1 MAGYAL
7 IRDDMSETQENPGAQ
22 RATPLVNTVICAG
35 VVIAAYSGWQIC
47 TGPASYVL
55 VALLALTI
63 TTGMLALRVPSMEIS
78 FSISDTFSTAAALV
92 IGPAAGAV
100 TAALD
105 GLMLSLRMQSSTRT
119 PRRVLFNLAA
129 PAVGVWVASQ
139 VFFAAAG
146 PQLLSDGPFR
156 VPRLF
161 LLLGLFAV
169 LNFALSTGLVAAA
182 VGLEARK
189 SPLAVWK
196 EHFVGLWLTYLGA
209 TFASMLMLVLSHD
222 WSGQPMQPL
231 EVLLL
236 IAPLPV
242 ILYVTFMHAVGRAHD
257 QIEHLGGMNRV
268 YVATIEA
275 LAQTIDAK
283 DQVTHD
289 HIRRVQENSVRL
301 AHALGVNDDG
311 EIQALKAAS
320 LLHDVGKISVP
331 EHILNK
337 PGRLTPSELEIMRRH
352 APVGADILSVIGF
365 PYPVVPIV
373 RHHHENWDGTGYPD
387 GLAGEAIPIG
397 ARILMVVDCFDAL
410 TSDRPYRPRFEA
422 AAALQVLVDRRGTM
436 YDPQV
441 VDGFLELQAAGL
453 NEEPPASV
461 RAPVADPH
469 ATPAAAAP
477 VEEDSGPRDLAA
489 FYSLGRE
496 LAMPG
501 AGAPEIG
508 EAIWTSL
515 GGELGAAACVLFL
528 YDESAD
534 ALAPVF
540 RAGADTVAADARVSL
555 GDRLSGWVAATR
567 TPIVNS
573 DARLDADPDVREVSA
588 LQSAL
593 AVPIADGERLGGV
606 LAFYSDRQAAFTPVH
621 QRMAEAVAALVAE
634 RVCAARAQPVPV
646 PSAVFRNSTSVS
658 HGGARP

>member
-1 MAGYAL
+1 MA
-7 IRDDMSETQENPGAQ
+7 ETNPGAK
-22 RATPLVNTVICAG
+22 RAAQFVNAVICAG
-35 VVIAAYSGWQIC
+35 VLIAGYSGWQIL
-47 TGPASYVL
+47 TGPVSLALIV
-55 VALLALTI
+55 LLALTVI
-63 TTGMLALRVPSMEIS
+63 AGWLAIEVPAMEIS

-100 TAALD
+100 TAAID
-105 GLMLSLRMQSSTRT
+105 GLMLSFRMQKSTRT
-119 PRRVLFNLAA
+119 VQRVLFNLAA
-129 PAVGVWVASQ
+129 PAVGVWLASQ
-139 VFFAAAG
+139 AFFAAAG
-146 PQLLSDGPFR
+146 PDVLIDGPFR

-161 LLLGLFAV
+161 VLLTLFAV
-169 LNFALSTGLVAAA
+169 LNFGISTGLVAAV
-182 VGLEARK
+182 VGLESRK
-189 SPLAVWK
+189 SPVTVWK
-196 EHFVGLWLTYLGA
+196 EHFLGLWLTSLGA

-222 WSGQPMQPL
+222 WRGQPMQPL

-242 ILYVTFMHAVGRAHD
+242 ILYVTFRHAVGRAQD

-301 AHALGVNDDG
+301 ARELGVTDEG

-337 PGRLTPSELEIMRRH
+337 PGRLTPSELQIMRRH

-410 TSDRPYRPRFEA
+410 TSDRPYRPRFET
-422 AAALQVLVDRRGTM
+422 AAALQLLADRRGTM
-436 YDPQV
+436 YDPKV
-441 VDGFLELQAAGL
+441 VDAFLALQAAGL
-453 NEEPPASV
+453 NEEAPAT

-469 ATPAAAAP
+469 ATPVVETP
-477 VEEDSGPRDLAA
+477 VEADAGPRDLGA
-489 FYSLGRE
+489 FYRLGRE

-501 AGAPEIG
+501 GASEIG
-508 EAIWTSL
+508 QAIWASL
-515 GGELGAAACVLFL
+515 RTELGAAACVLFV
-528 YDESAD
+528 YDESVD

-540 RAGADTVAADARVSL
+540 RGGADVVAADARVVL

-593 AVPIADGERLGGV
+593 AVPIAHGEHLGGV
-606 LAFYSDRQAAFTPVH
+606 LAFYSDRQAAFTSTH
-621 QRMAEAVAALVAE
+621 QRMAEAVALLVAE
-634 RVCAARAQPVPV
+634 RVCAARAELAPVR
-646 PSAVFRNSTSVS
+646 SSLLRNSTAVS
-658 HGGARP
+658 NG

>member
-1 MAGYAL
+1 M
-7 IRDDMSETQENPGAQ
+7 DETQKNTGAH
-22 RATPLVNTVICAG
+22 RATALVTAVICAG
-35 VVIAAYSGWQIC
+35 VAIVGYSAWQIVA
-47 TGPASYVL
+47 GPLSPAL
-55 VALLALTI
+55 IALLALTV
-63 TTGMLALRVPSMEIS
+63 TAGALSLRVPQMEIT
-78 FSISDTFSTAAALV
+78 FSISDTFSTAAALI

-100 TAALD
+100 TAAVD
-105 GLMLSLRMQSSTRT
+105 GLMLSFRMQESIRT
-119 PRRVLFNLAA
+119 VRRVLFNLAA
-129 PAVGVWVASQ
+129 PAVAVWVASQ
-139 VFFAAAG
+139 AFFAAAG
-146 PQLLSDGPFR
+146 SQVLVDGPLR

-161 LLLGLFAV
+161 ALLALFGV
-169 LNFALSTGLVAAA
+169 LNFGISTGLVAAA
-182 VGLEARK
+182 MGLDARK
-189 SPLAVWK
+189 SPLEIWR
-196 EHFVGLWLTYLGA
+196 EHFLGLWLTHLGG

-222 WSGQPMQPL
+222 WPGQPMHPI
-231 EVLLL
+231 EVLIL

-242 ILYVTFMHAVGRAHD
+242 ILYVTFRHAVGRAQD
-257 QIEHLGGMNRV
+257 QIEHLGGMNQV

-289 HIRRVQENSVRL
+289 HIRRVQENSIRL
-301 AHALGVNDDG
+301 ARELGVTGDG

-410 TSDRPYRPRFEA
+410 TSDRPYRPRFES

-441 VDGFLELQAAGL
+441 VDKFVELHQAGL
-453 NEEPPASV
+453 NEEPPAT

-469 ATPAAAAP
+469 AVPVVEAP
-477 VEEDSGPRDLAA
+477 VEQDSGPRDLAA

-501 AGAPEIG
+501 GASDVG
-508 EAIWTSL
+508 RAIWTSL
-515 GGELGAAACVLFL
+515 RGELGAAACVLFV

-534 ALAPVF
+534 ALAPAF
-540 RAGADTVAADARVSL
+540 RGGADTVGPNVRVAL

-567 TPIVNS
+567 TPIINS
-573 DARLDADPDVREVSA
+573 DARLDADPDIRDVSA

-593 AVPIADGERLGGV
+593 AVPIANGERLGGV
-606 LAFYSDRQAAFTPVH
+606 LAFYSDRQAAFTPAH

-634 RVCAARAQPVPV
+634 RVCAARTEMAAVP
-646 PSAVFRNSTSVS
+646 AVVRNGTAVS
-658 HGGARP
+658 RG

>member
-1 MAGYAL
+1 M
-7 IRDDMSETQENPGAQ
+7 DETPQNTSSH
-22 RATPLVNTVICAG
+22 RATPLVDAVICAG
-35 VVIAAYSGWQIC
+35 VAIAAYSGWQVA
-47 TGPASYVL
+47 TQPVSYALIVL
-55 VALLALTI
+55 LLLTA
-63 TTGMLALRVPSMEIS
+63 TAGWLALRLPSAEVS

-92 IGPAAGAV
+92 IGPAAGAF

-105 GLMLSLRMQSSTRT
+105 GLILSFGMQKSSRT
-119 PRRVLFNLAA
+119 ARRILFNAAA
-129 PAVGVWVASQ
+129 PAVGIWTASQ
-139 VFFAAAG
+139 VFFAGAG
-146 PQLLSDGPFR
+146 PQIVIDGPWR

-161 LLLGLFAV
+161 ALLAIFCL
-169 LNFALSTGLVAAA
+169 LNFGVSTGLVAAA
-182 VGLEARK
+182 VGLDARK
-189 SPLAVWK
+189 SPVAIWK
-196 EHFVGLWLTYLGA
+196 EHFLGLWLTHLGA

-222 WSGQPMQPL
+222 WQGGSMQPL

-236 IAPLPV
+236 ITPLPV
-242 ILYVTFMHAVGRAHD
+242 ILYVTFMHAVGRTQD

-289 HIRRVQENSVRL
+289 HIRRVQDNSVRL
-301 AHALGVNDDG
+301 ARALGIDDEG

-410 TSDRPYRPRFEA
+410 TSDRPYRPRFET
-422 AAALQVLVDRRGTM
+422 AAALQVLIDRKGTM

-441 VDGFLELQAAGL
+441 VDGFLTLHEAGL
-453 NEEPPASV
+453 NEVPPPG

-469 ATPAAAAP
+469 ATPVVEAP
-477 VEEDSGPRDLAA
+477 VEQDPTPRDLAA

-496 LAMPG
+496 LAVPG
-501 AGAPEIG
+501 GVSDIG
-508 EAIWTSL
+508 DAIWNAL
-515 GGELGAAACVLFL
+515 RAELGAVSCVLYV
-528 YDESAD
+528 YDESGD
-534 ALAPVF
+534 ALAPAF
-540 RAGADTVAADARVSL
+540 RAGVETLPPDARVSL

-573 DARLDADPDVREVSA
+573 DARLDVDPDLRDESP

-593 AVPIADGERLGGV
+593 AVPIGDGEQLGGV
-606 LAFYSDRQAAFTPVH
+606 LAFYSDRQAAFTPAH
-621 QRMAEAVAALVAE
+621 QRMAEAAAALVAE
-634 RVCAARAQPVPV
+634 RVCAARAELVAVPAGV
-646 PSAVFRNSTSVS
+646 ARNSTLVS
-658 HGGARP
+658 RR

>member
-1 MAGYAL
+1 M
-7 IRDDMSETQENPGAQ
+7 DETQQSTGSR
-22 RATPLVNTVICAG
+22 RATPLVDAVIVAG
-35 VVIAAYSGWQIC
+35 VLIGGYSAWQVA
-47 TGPASYVL
+47 TQPVSYAL
-55 VALLALTI
+55 IALLVLTA
-63 TTGMLALRVPSMEIS
+63 TAGYLALRLPTAEVS

-92 IGPAAGAV
+92 IGPAAGAF

-105 GLMLSLRMQSSTRT
+105 GLILSFRMQKSSRIA
-119 PRRVLFNLAA
+119 RRILFNAAA
-129 PAVGVWVASQ
+129 PAVGIWTASQ
-139 VFFAAAG
+139 VFFAVAG
-146 PQLLSDGPFR
+146 PDIVIDGPLR
-156 VPRLF
+156 IPRLF
-161 LLLGLFAV
+161 ALLALFSL
-169 LNFALSTGLVAAA
+169 LNFGISTGLVAAA
-182 VGLEARK
+182 VGLDARK
-189 SPLAVWK
+189 SPVAVWK
-196 EHFVGLWLTYLGA
+196 EHFLGLWLTYLGA

-222 WSGQPMQPL
+222 WQGGPMKPL

-236 IAPLPV
+236 ITPLPV
-242 ILYVTFMHAVGRAHD
+242 ILYVTFMHAVGRAQD

-289 HIRRVQENSVRL
+289 HIRRVQDNSVRL
-301 AHALGVNDDG
+301 ARALGVNDEG

-410 TSDRPYRPRFEA
+410 TSDRPYRPRFET
-422 AAALQVLVDRRGTM
+422 AAALQVLIDRKGTM

-441 VDGFLELQAAGL
+441 VDGFLALHEQGL
-453 NEEPPASV
+453 NEVPPPG

-469 ATPAAAAP
+469 AAPAVEAP
-477 VEEDSGPRDLAA
+477 VEQDPTPRDLAA
-489 FYSLGRE
+489 FYALGRE
-496 LAMPG
+496 LAVPG
-501 AGAPEIG
+501 GVSDVG
-508 EAIWTSL
+508 EAIWNAL
-515 GGELGAAACVLFL
+515 RVELGAASCVLFV
-528 YDESAD
+528 YDESGD
-534 ALAPVF
+534 ALAPAF
-540 RAGADTVAADARVSL
+540 RGGVETVPPDARVQL

-573 DARLDADPDVREVSA
+573 DARLDVDPLLRDESP
-588 LQSAL
+588 LQSAM
-593 AVPIADGERLGGV
+593 AVPIGNGEQLGGV
-606 LAFYSDRQAAFTPVH
+606 LAFYSERQAAFTPVH
-621 QRMAEAVAALVAE
+621 QRMVEAVALLVAE
-634 RVCAARAQPVPV
+634 RVCAARAELVAVP
-646 PSAVFRNSTSVS
+646 AGMHRNSTPVS
-658 HGGARP
+658 RP

>member
-1 MAGYAL
+1 M
-7 IRDDMSETQENPGAQ
+7 DETQQNTGSR
-22 RATPLVNTVICAG
+22 RATPLVDAVIGAG
-35 VVIAAYSGWQIC
+35 VLIAGYSAWQVATQPVSFALIVLLVLTATAGW
-47 TGPASYVL
+47 
-55 VALLALTI
+55 LT
-63 TTGMLALRVPSMEIS
+63 LRLPTAEVS
-78 FSISDTFSTAAALV
+78 FSISDTFSTAAALM
-92 IGPAAGAV
+92 IGPAAGAF

-105 GLMLSLRMQSSTRT
+105 GLILSFRMQKSSRT
-119 PRRVLFNLAA
+119 ARRILFNAAA
-129 PAVGVWVASQ
+129 PAVGIWTASQ
-139 VFFAAAG
+139 VFFAVAG
-146 PQLLSDGPFR
+146 PQVVIDGPFR

-161 LLLGLFAV
+161 ALLALFSL
-169 LNFALSTGLVAAA
+169 LNFGVSTGLVAAA
-182 VGLEARK
+182 VGLDARK
-189 SPLAVWK
+189 SPLAIWK
-196 EHFVGLWLTYLGA
+196 EHFLGLWLTYLGA

-222 WSGQPMQPL
+222 WHGGPMQPL

-236 IAPLPV
+236 ITPLPV

-289 HIRRVQENSVRL
+289 HIQRVQENSMRL
-301 AHALGVNDDG
+301 ARHLGVTDEG

-410 TSDRPYRPRFEA
+410 TSDRPYRPRFET
-422 AAALQVLVDRRGTM
+422 AAALQVLIDRKGSM
-436 YDPQV
+436 YDPEV
-441 VDGFLELQAAGL
+441 VEGFLALHEAGL
-453 NEEPPASV
+453 NEVPPPG

-469 ATPAAAAP
+469 ATPVVQAP
-477 VEEDSGPRDLAA
+477 VEQDSTPRDLAA
-489 FYSLGRE
+489 FYALGRE
-496 LAMPG
+496 LAVPG
-501 AGAPEIG
+501 GVADIG
-508 EAIWTSL
+508 DAIWRAL
-515 GGELGAAACVLFL
+515 RAELGAVSCVLFV
-528 YDESAD
+528 YDDSGD

-540 RAGADTVAADARVSL
+540 RGGVETLPPDARVSL

-567 TPIVNS
+567 TPIINS
-573 DARLDADPDVREVSA
+573 DARLDVDPLLRDESP

-593 AVPIADGERLGGV
+593 AVPIGNGEQIGGV

-621 QRMAEAVAALVAE
+621 QRMVEAVALLVAE
-634 RVCAARAQPVPV
+634 RVCAARGELVAVP
-646 PSAVFRNSTSVS
+646 
-658 HGGARP
+658 AR

>member
-1 MAGYAL
+1 MRRPARTSL
-7 IRDDMSETQENPGAQ
+7 I
-22 RATPLVNTVICAG
+22 
-35 VVIAAYSGWQIC
+35 
-47 TGPASYVL
+47 
-55 VALLALTI
+55 
-63 TTGMLALRVPSMEIS
+63 
-78 FSISDTFSTAAALV
+78 
-92 IGPAAGAV
+92 
-100 TAALD
+100 
-105 GLMLSLRMQSSTRT
+105 
-119 PRRVLFNLAA
+119 
-129 PAVGVWVASQ
+129 
-139 VFFAAAG
+139 
-146 PQLLSDGPFR
+146 DGPFR

-161 LLLGLFAV
+161 VLLTLFAV
-169 LNFALSTGLVAAA
+169 LNFGISTGLVAAV
-182 VGLEARK
+182 VGLESRK
-189 SPLAVWK
+189 SPVTVWK
-196 EHFVGLWLTYLGA
+196 EHFLGLWLTYLGA

-222 WSGQPMQPL
+222 WRGQPMQPL

-242 ILYVTFMHAVGRAHD
+242 ILYVTFRHAVGRAQD

-301 AHALGVNDDG
+301 ARELGVTDDG

-410 TSDRPYRPRFEA
+410 TSDRPYRPRFET
-422 AAALQVLVDRRGTM
+422 AAALQMIADRRGTM

-441 VDGFLELQAAGL
+441 VDAFLALHAAGL
-453 NEEPPASV
+453 NEEPPAT

-469 ATPAAAAP
+469 ATPVVETP
-477 VEEDSGPRDLAA
+477 VEADSGPRDLAA
-489 FYSLGRE
+489 FYRLGRE

-501 AGAPEIG
+501 GASEIG
-508 EAIWTSL
+508 QAIWASL
-515 GGELGAAACVLFL
+515 GTELGAAACVLFV
-528 YDESAD
+528 YDESVD
-534 ALAPVF
+534 ALAPAF
-540 RAGADTVAADARVSL
+540 RGGADHRGGRRPRGARRS
-555 GDRLSGWVAATR
+555 
-567 TPIVNS
+567 I
-573 DARLDADPDVREVSA
+573 
-588 LQSAL
+588 
-593 AVPIADGERLGGV
+593 ERLGGRD
-606 LAFYSDRQAAFTPVH
+606 ANTDRQLRRASRRRPGRPRGERAPERAGGAHRQWRAPRRRARLLLRSSGGVHADAPAHGGSRRAAGRRTG
-621 QRMAEAVAALVAE
+621 L
-634 RVCAARAQPVPV
+634 CGARRARTVR
-646 PSAVFRNSTSVS
+646 SAPGARCN
-658 HGGARP
+658 GARPRSPTRSERRSAHAERRSANRSRGACSRSAAR

>member
-1 MAGYAL
+1 M
-7 IRDDMSETQENPGAQ
+7 DETPQNTSSH
-22 RATPLVNTVICAG
+22 RATPLVDAVICAG
-35 VVIAAYSGWQIC
+35 VAIAAYSGWQVA
-47 TGPASYVL
+47 TQPVSYALIVL
-55 VALLALTI
+55 LLLTA
-63 TTGMLALRVPSMEIS
+63 TAGWLALRLPSAEVS

-92 IGPAAGAV
+92 IGPAAGAF

-105 GLMLSLRMQSSTRT
+105 GLILSFGMQKSSRT
-119 PRRVLFNLAA
+119 ARRVLFNAAA
-129 PAVGVWVASQ
+129 PAVGIWTASQ
-139 VFFAAAG
+139 VFFAVAG
-146 PQLLSDGPFR
+146 PQIVIDGPWR

-161 LLLGLFAV
+161 ALLAIFCL
-169 LNFALSTGLVAAA
+169 LNFGVSTGLVAAA
-182 VGLEARK
+182 VGLDARK
-189 SPLAVWK
+189 SPVAIWK
-196 EHFVGLWLTYLGA
+196 EHFLGLWLTHLGA

-222 WSGQPMQPL
+222 WQGGSMQPL

-236 IAPLPV
+236 ITPLPV
-242 ILYVTFMHAVGRAHD
+242 ILYVTFMHAVGRTQD

-289 HIRRVQENSVRL
+289 HIRRVQDNSVRL
-301 AHALGVNDDG
+301 ARALGIDDEG

-410 TSDRPYRPRFEA
+410 TSDRPYRPRFET
-422 AAALQVLVDRRGTM
+422 AAALQVLIDRKGTM

-441 VDGFLELQAAGL
+441 VDGFLTLHEAGL
-453 NEEPPASV
+453 NEVPPPG

-469 ATPAAAAP
+469 ATPIVEAP
-477 VEEDSGPRDLAA
+477 VEQDPTPRDLAA

-496 LAMPG
+496 LAVPG
-501 AGAPEIG
+501 GVSDIG
-508 EAIWTSL
+508 DAIWNAL
-515 GGELGAAACVLFL
+515 RAELGAVSCVLYV
-528 YDESAD
+528 YDESGD
-534 ALAPVF
+534 ALAPAF
-540 RAGADTVAADARVSL
+540 RAGVETLPPDARVSL

-573 DARLDADPDVREVSA
+573 DARLDVDPDLRDESP

-593 AVPIADGERLGGV
+593 AVPIGDGEQLGGV
-606 LAFYSDRQAAFTPVH
+606 LAFYSDRQAAFTPAH
-621 QRMAEAVAALVAE
+621 QRMAEAAAALVAE
-634 RVCAARAQPVPV
+634 RVCAARAELVAVPAGV
-646 PSAVFRNSTSVS
+646 ARNSTRVS
-658 HGGARP
+658 RR

>member
-1 MAGYAL
+1 M
-7 IRDDMSETQENPGAQ
+7 DETPQNTSSH
-22 RATPLVNTVICAG
+22 RATPLVDAVICAG
-35 VVIAAYSGWQIC
+35 VAIAAYSGWQVA
-47 TGPASYVL
+47 TQPVSYALIVL
-55 VALLALTI
+55 LLLTA
-63 TTGMLALRVPSMEIS
+63 TAGWLALRLPSAEVS

-92 IGPAAGAV
+92 IGPAAGAF

-105 GLMLSLRMQSSTRT
+105 GLILSFGMQKSSRT
-119 PRRVLFNLAA
+119 ARRVLFNAAA
-129 PAVGVWVASQ
+129 PAVGIWTASQ
-139 VFFAAAG
+139 VFFAVAG
-146 PQLLSDGPFR
+146 PQIVIDGPWR

-161 LLLGLFAV
+161 ALLAIFCL
-169 LNFALSTGLVAAA
+169 LNFGVSTGLVAAA
-182 VGLEARK
+182 VGLDARK
-189 SPLAVWK
+189 SPVAIWK
-196 EHFVGLWLTYLGA
+196 EHFLGLWLTHLGA

-222 WSGQPMQPL
+222 WQGGSMQPL

-236 IAPLPV
+236 ITPLPV
-242 ILYVTFMHAVGRAHD
+242 ILYVTFMHAVGRTQD

-289 HIRRVQENSVRL
+289 HIRRVQDNSVRL
-301 AHALGVNDDG
+301 ARALGIDDEG

-410 TSDRPYRPRFEA
+410 TSDRPYRPRFET
-422 AAALQVLVDRRGTM
+422 AAALQVLIDRKGTM

-441 VDGFLELQAAGL
+441 VDGFLTLHEAGL
-453 NEEPPASV
+453 NEVPPPG

-469 ATPAAAAP
+469 ATPIVEAP
-477 VEEDSGPRDLAA
+477 VEQDPTPRDLAA

-496 LAMPG
+496 LAVPG
-501 AGAPEIG
+501 GVSDIG
-508 EAIWTSL
+508 DAIWNAL
-515 GGELGAAACVLFL
+515 RAELGAVSCVLYV
-528 YDESAD
+528 YDESGD
-534 ALAPVF
+534 ALAPAF
-540 RAGADTVAADARVSL
+540 RAGVETLPPDARVSL

-573 DARLDADPDVREVSA
+573 DARLDVDPDLRDESP

-593 AVPIADGERLGGV
+593 AVPIGDGEQLGGV
-606 LAFYSDRQAAFTPVH
+606 LAFYSDRQAAFTPAH
-621 QRMAEAVAALVAE
+621 QRMAEAAAALVAE
-634 RVCAARAQPVPV
+634 RVCAARAELVAVPAGV
-646 PSAVFRNSTSVS
+646 ARNSTLVS
-658 HGGARP
+658 RR

>member
-1 MAGYAL
+1 MEQTEQSTGS
-7 IRDDMSETQENPGAQ
+7 R
-22 RATPLVNTVICAG
+22 RATPLVDIVIGAG
-35 VVIAAYSGWQIC
+35 VLIAGYSAWQVA
-47 TGPASYVL
+47 TQPVSYAL
-55 VALLALTI
+55 IALLLLTA
-63 TTGMLALRVPSMEIS
+63 TAGWLALRLPTAEVS

-92 IGPAAGAV
+92 IGPAAGAF

-105 GLMLSLRMQSSTRT
+105 GLILSFRMQKSART
-119 PRRVLFNLAA
+119 LRRILFNAAA
-129 PAVGVWVASQ
+129 PAVGIWTASQ
-139 VFFAAAG
+139 LFFAAAG
-146 PQLLSDGPFR
+146 PELLVDGPLR
-156 VPRLF
+156 VPRLLA
-161 LLLGLFAV
+161 LLLLFTV
-169 LNFALSTGLVAAA
+169 LNFGVSTGLVAAA
-182 VGLEARK
+182 ISHDARK
-189 SPLAVWK
+189 PVLTIWK
-196 EHFVGLWLTYLGA
+196 EHFFDLWLTYLGA

-222 WSGQPMQPL
+222 WRGQTMQPL

-236 IAPLPV
+236 ITPLPV
-242 ILYVTFMHAVGRAHD
+242 ILYIAFMHAVGRAQD

-289 HIRRVQENSVRL
+289 HIQRVQENSMRL
-301 AHALGVNDDG
+301 ARHLGVTDEG

-410 TSDRPYRPRFEA
+410 TSDRPYRPRFET
-422 AAALQVLVDRRGTM
+422 AAALQVLIDRKGTM

-441 VDGFLELQAAGL
+441 VDGFLTLHEAGM
-453 NEEPPASV
+453 NEVPPPG

-469 ATPAAAAP
+469 ATPAAEAP
-477 VEEDSGPRDLAA
+477 VEQDAAPKDLAA

-496 LAMPG
+496 LAVPG
-501 AGAPEIG
+501 GVADIGA
-508 EAIWTSL
+508 AIWSALST
-515 GGELGAAACVLFL
+515 ELGAVSCVLFV
-528 YDESAD
+528 YDESGD
-534 ALAPVF
+534 ALAPAF
-540 RAGADTVAADARVSL
+540 RAGVETVPPDARVSL

-573 DARLDADPDVREVSA
+573 DARLDVDPMLRDESP

-593 AVPIADGERLGGV
+593 AVPIGDGEQLGGV

-634 RVCAARAQPVPV
+634 RVCAGRAELMGVPASV
-646 PSAVFRNSTSVS
+646 ARNSTPVS
-658 HGGARP
+658 RH

>member
-1 MAGYAL
+1 M
-7 IRDDMSETQENPGAQ
+7 DETPQNTSSH
-22 RATPLVNTVICAG
+22 RATPLVDAVICAG
-35 VVIAAYSGWQIC
+35 VAIAAYSGWQVA
-47 TGPASYVL
+47 TQPVSYALIVL
-55 VALLALTI
+55 LLLTA
-63 TTGMLALRVPSMEIS
+63 TAGWLALRLPSAEVS

-92 IGPAAGAV
+92 IGPAAGAF

-105 GLMLSLRMQSSTRT
+105 GLFLSFGMQKSSRT
-119 PRRVLFNLAA
+119 ARRVLFNAAA
-129 PAVGVWVASQ
+129 PAVGIWTASQ
-139 VFFAAAG
+139 VFFAVAG
-146 PQLLSDGPFR
+146 PQIVIDGPWR

-161 LLLGLFAV
+161 ALLAIFCL
-169 LNFALSTGLVAAA
+169 LNFGVSTGLVAAA
-182 VGLEARK
+182 VGLDARK
-189 SPLAVWK
+189 SPVAIWK
-196 EHFVGLWLTYLGA
+196 EHFLGLWLTHLGA

-222 WSGQPMQPL
+222 WQGGSMQPL

-236 IAPLPV
+236 ITPLPV
-242 ILYVTFMHAVGRAHD
+242 ILYVTFMHAVGRTQD

-301 AHALGVNDDG
+301 AGVLGVTDEG

-337 PGRLTPSELEIMRRH
+337 PGRLTPSEMAIMRRH

-410 TSDRPYRPRFEA
+410 TSDRPYRPRFET
-422 AAALQVLVDRRGTM
+422 AAALQVLIDRKGTM

-441 VDGFLELQAAGL
+441 VDGFLTLHEAGL
-453 NEEPPASV
+453 NEVPPPG

-469 ATPAAAAP
+469 ATPIVEAP
-477 VEEDSGPRDLAA
+477 VEQDPTPRDLAA

-496 LAMPG
+496 LAVPG
-501 AGAPEIG
+501 GVSDIG
-508 EAIWTSL
+508 DAIWNAL
-515 GGELGAAACVLFL
+515 RAGLGAVSCVLYV
-528 YDESAD
+528 YDESGD
-534 ALAPVF
+534 ALAPAF
-540 RAGADTVAADARVSL
+540 HAGVETLPPDARVSL

-573 DARLDADPDVREVSA
+573 DARLDVDPDLRDESP

-593 AVPIADGERLGGV
+593 AVPIGDGEQLGGV
-606 LAFYSDRQAAFTPVH
+606 LAFYSDRQAAFTPAH
-621 QRMAEAVAALVAE
+621 QRMAEAAAALVAE
-634 RVCAARAQPVPV
+634 RVCAARAELVAVPAGV
-646 PSAVFRNSTSVS
+646 ARNSTLVS
-658 HGGARP
+658 RR

>member
-1 MAGYAL
+1 M
-7 IRDDMSETQENPGAQ
+7 DETQQNASSR
-22 RATPLVNTVICAG
+22 RATPLVDAVICAG
-35 VVIAAYSGWQIC
+35 VVIAGYSAWQVA
-47 TGPASYVL
+47 TQPVSF
-55 VALLALTI
+55 ALLALLLLTA
-63 TTGMLALRVPSMEIS
+63 TAGWLTLRLPTAEVS
-78 FSISDTFSTAAALV
+78 FSISDTFSTAAALIV
-92 IGPAAGAV
+92 GPAAGV
-100 TAALD
+100 FTAALD
-105 GLMLSLRMQSSTRT
+105 GLMLSFRMQKSSRT
-119 PRRVLFNLAA
+119 PRRVLFNAAA
-129 PAVGVWVASQ
+129 PAVGIWTASQ
-139 VFFAAAG
+139 AFFAVAG
-146 PQLLSDGPFR
+146 PELLIDGPFR

-161 LLLGLFAV
+161 ALLLLFSV
-169 LNFALSTGLVAAA
+169 LNFGISTGLVAAA
-182 VGLEARK
+182 VGLDARK
-189 SPLAVWK
+189 SPLAIWK
-196 EHFVGLWLTYLGA
+196 EHFFGLWLTYLGA

-222 WSGQPMQPL
+222 WHGGPMRPL

-236 IAPLPV
+236 ITPLPV

-257 QIEHLGGMNRV
+257 QVEHLGGMNRV

-289 HIRRVQENSVRL
+289 HIRRVQDNSVRL
-301 AHALGVNDDG
+301 AHALGVTDEG

-410 TSDRPYRPRFEA
+410 TSDRPYRPRFET
-422 AAALQVLVDRRGTM
+422 AAALRVLIDRRGTM
-436 YDPQV
+436 YDPSV
-441 VDGFLELQAAGL
+441 VDGFVALHEAGL
-453 NEEPPASV
+453 NEVPPPG

-469 ATPAAAAP
+469 AAPVVEAP
-477 VEEDSGPRDLAA
+477 VEPDLASRDLAA
-489 FYSLGRE
+489 FYALGRE

-501 AGAPEIG
+501 SISDTGD
-508 EAIWTSL
+508 AIWNALST
-515 GGELGAAACVLFL
+515 ELGSVSCVLFV
-528 YDESAD
+528 YDESTD
-534 ALAPVF
+534 SLAPAF
-540 RAGADTVAADARVSL
+540 RAGVETLPPDARVAL

-573 DARLDADPDVREVSA
+573 DARLDVDPALRDHSP

-593 AVPIADGERLGGV
+593 AVPIGDGEQIGGV
-606 LAFYSDRQAAFTPVH
+606 LAFYSDRPGAFTPLH
-621 QRMAEAVAALVAE
+621 QRMAEAAAALVAE
-634 RVCAARAQPVPV
+634 RVCAARAELVAVPAGV
-646 PSAVFRNSTSVS
+646 ARNSTPVS
-658 HGGARP
+658 HR

>member
-1 MAGYAL
+1 M
-7 IRDDMSETQENPGAQ
+7 DETQQRAGTQ
-22 RATPLVNTVICAG
+22 RATPLING
-35 VVIAAYSGWQIC
+35 VIAAGVLIVGASAWEVV
-47 TGPASYVL
+47 TGPVSFALIV
-55 VALLALTI
+55 LLALTV
-63 TTGMLALRVPSMEIS
+63 TAGWLALRVPAMEIS
-78 FSISDTFSTAAALV
+78 FSISDTFSTAAALL

-100 TAALD
+100 TAAVD
-105 GLMLSLRMQSSTRT
+105 GLMLSFRMQSSART
-119 PRRVLFNLAA
+119 VRRVLFNLAA

-139 VFFAAAG
+139 TFFLAAG
-146 PQLLSDGPFR
+146 ARLLLEGPLR
-156 VPRLF
+156 IPRLF
-161 LLLGLFAV
+161 ALLTLFAL
-169 LNFALSTGLVAAA
+169 LNFGVSTGLVAAA
-182 VGLEARK
+182 MGLDSRK
-189 SPLAVWK
+189 SPLAIWK
-196 EHFVGLWLTYLGA
+196 EHFFSLWLTYLGA

-222 WSGQPMQPL
+222 WRGQTMHPL

-242 ILYVTFMHAVGRAHD
+242 ILYVTYTNAMGRAQD

-275 LAQTIDAK
+275 LAHTIDAK

-289 HIRRVQENSVRL
+289 HIRRVQDNSVRL
-301 AHALGVNDDG
+301 ARHLGVTDDG

-410 TSDRPYRPRFEA
+410 TSDRPYRPRFESK
-422 AAALQVLVDRRGTM
+422 AALQMLIDRRGTM

-441 VDGFLELQAAGL
+441 VDGFLALHEAGL
-453 NEEPPASV
+453 NEEPPAT

-469 ATPAAAAP
+469 AAVVAEPP
-477 VEEDSGPRDLAA
+477 VEQDSGPRDLAA

-496 LAMPG
+496 LAVPG
-501 AGAPEIG
+501 GASDIG
-508 EAIWTSL
+508 GAIWTSL
-515 GGELGAAACVLFL
+515 RGELGASACVLFV
-528 YDESAD
+528 YDESSD

-540 RAGADTVAADARVSL
+540 LGGADTVARDARVAL

-573 DARLDADPDVREVSA
+573 DARLDADPAVREVSH

-606 LAFYSDRQAAFTPVH
+606 LAFYSDRQAAFTPAH
-621 QRMAEAVAALVAE
+621 QRMAEAAAALVAE
-634 RVCAARAQPVPV
+634 RVCAARAELAPVPV
-646 PSAVFRNSTSVS
+646 ARAST
-658 HGGARP
+658 

>member
-1 MAGYAL
+1 ME
-7 IRDDMSETQENPGAQ
+7 ETEQSTGSR
-22 RATPLVNTVICAG
+22 RATPLVDAVICAG
-35 VVIAAYSGWQIC
+35 VLIAGYSAWQVA
-47 TGPASYVL
+47 TQPVSY
-55 VALLALTI
+55 ALLALLLLTA
-63 TTGMLALRVPSMEIS
+63 TAGLLSLRVPAQDIT
-78 FSISDTFSTAAALV
+78 FSIGDTFSTAAALL
-92 IGPAAGAV
+92 IGPAAGAF

-105 GLMLSLRMQSSTRT
+105 GLILSFRMQRSLRT
-119 PRRVLFNLAA
+119 PRRVLFNTAA
-129 PAVGVWVASQ
+129 PAVGVWTAAQ
-139 VFFAAAG
+139 AFFAVAG
-146 PQLLSDGPFR
+146 PQIVIDGPLR

-161 LLLGLFAV
+161 GLLALFAL
-169 LNFALSTGLVAAA
+169 LNFVISTGLVAAA
-182 VGLEARK
+182 VGLDARK
-189 SPLAVWK
+189 SPVAIWK
-196 EHFVGLWLTYLGA
+196 EHFLGLWLTHLGA

-222 WSGQPMQPL
+222 WQSGPMRPL

-236 IAPLPV
+236 ITPLPV
-242 ILYVTFMHAVGRAHD
+242 SLYVTYMHAVGRAHD

-289 HIRRVQENSVRL
+289 HIQRVQENSMRL
-301 AHALGVNDDG
+301 ARHLGVTDEG

-331 EHILNK
+331 EHILNT

-410 TSDRPYRPRFEA
+410 TSDRPYRPRFET
-422 AAALQVLVDRRGTM
+422 AAALQVLIDRKGTM

-441 VDGFLELQAAGL
+441 VEGFLTLHEAGL
-453 NEEPPASV
+453 NEVPPPG

-469 ATPAAAAP
+469 ATPVVAEAP
-477 VEEDSGPRDLAA
+477 VEQDTAAKDLAA

-496 LAMPG
+496 LAVPG
-501 AGAPEIG
+501 GVSDIGA
-508 EAIWTSL
+508 AIWGAL
-515 GGELGAAACVLFL
+515 GTELGAVSCVLFV
-528 YDESAD
+528 YDESGD
-534 ALAPVF
+534 ALAPAF
-540 RAGADTVAADARVSL
+540 RAGVETVPPDARVSL

-573 DARLDADPDVREVSA
+573 DARLDVDPMLRDESP

-593 AVPIADGERLGGV
+593 AVPIGNGGQLGGV

-621 QRMAEAVAALVAE
+621 QRMVEAVAALVAD
-634 RVCAARAQPVPV
+634 RVCAGRDELLTVPAGV
-646 PSAVFRNSTSVS
+646 ARNSTPVS
-658 HGGARP
+658 RH

>member
-1 MAGYAL
+1 M
-7 IRDDMSETQENPGAQ
+7 DETHSGAQ
-22 RATPLVNTVICAG
+22 RAAQFVNAVVCAG
-35 VVIAAYSGWQIC
+35 MLIAGYSTWQIL
-47 TGPASYVL
+47 TGPVSFAL
-55 VALLALTI
+55 VVLLALTVI
-63 TTGMLALRVPSMEIS
+63 VGWLAIPVPAMPIS
-78 FSISDTFSTAAALV
+78 FSVSDTFSTAAALV

-100 TAALD
+100 TAGID
-105 GLMLSLRMQSSTRT
+105 GLMLSFRMQSSTRT
-119 PRRVLFNLAA
+119 VRRVLFNLAA
-129 PAVGVWVASQ
+129 PAVGVWLASQ
-139 VFFAAAG
+139 AFFAAAG
-146 PQLLSDGPFR
+146 PEVIIDGPFR
-156 VPRLF
+156 IPRLIA
-161 LLLGLFAV
+161 LLALFAA
-169 LNFALSTGLVAAA
+169 LNFGISTGLVALA
-182 VGLEARK
+182 VGLDARK
-189 SPLAVWK
+189 SPLAIWK
-196 EHFVGLWLTYLGA
+196 EHFFGLWLSYLGA
-209 TFASMLMLVLSHD
+209 TFASMLMLALSHD
-222 WSGQPMQPL
+222 WSRQPLHPL

-242 ILYVTFMHAVGRAHD
+242 ILYVAFRQAMGRAQD

-301 AHALGVNDDG
+301 ARELGVTDEG

-387 GLAGEAIPIG
+387 GLKGEAIPIG

-410 TSDRPYRPRFEA
+410 TSDRPYRPRFET
-422 AAALQVLVDRRGTM
+422 AAALQMLTDRSGTM

-441 VDGFLELQAAGL
+441 VDGFVALHAAGL
-453 NEEPPASV
+453 NEEPPAT

-469 ATPAAAAP
+469 ATPVAETP
-477 VEEDSGPRDLAA
+477 VEADSGPRDLAA
-489 FYSLGRE
+489 FYSLGRD

-501 AGAPEIG
+501 GAPEIG
-508 EAIWTSL
+508 QAIWASL
-515 GGELGAAACVLFL
+515 GAELGAAACVLFV
-528 YDESAD
+528 YDESLD
-534 ALAPVF
+534 ALAPAF
-540 RAGADTVAADARVSL
+540 RGGADTVAADARVAL

-593 AVPIADGERLGGV
+593 AVPIANGDHFGGV
-606 LAFYSDRQAAFTPVH
+606 LAFYSDRQAAFTPTH
-621 QRMAEAVAALVAE
+621 QRMAEAVALLVAE
-634 RVCAARAQPVPV
+634 RVCAARAELVPM
-646 PSAVFRNSTSVS
+646 RSTRRRKTPAVS
-658 HGGARP
+658 HG

>member
-1 MAGYAL
+1 MDQTHQQ
-7 IRDDMSETQENPGAQ
+7 RGAP
-22 RATPLVNTVICAG
+22 RATHLVNAVICAG
-35 VVIAAYSGWQIC
+35 LAITAYSAWQIV
-47 TGPASYVL
+47 TGPLSFAL
-55 VALLALTI
+55 VVLLALTVI
-63 TTGMLALRVPSMEIS
+63 AGWLALRVPAMEIS
-78 FSISDTFSTAAALV
+78 FSISDTFSTAAALL
-92 IGPAAGAV
+92 IGPAAGAI
-100 TAALD
+100 TAAID
-105 GLMLSLRMQSSTRT
+105 GLMLSFRMQSSTRT
-119 PRRVLFNLAA
+119 TRRVLFNLAA
-129 PAVGVWVASQ
+129 PAVGVWIASQ
-139 VFFAAAG
+139 AFVAAAG
-146 PQLLSDGPFR
+146 PQVVIDGPLR

-161 LLLGLFAV
+161 LLLTLFTV
-169 LNFALSTGLVAAA
+169 LNFGISTGLVAAA
-182 VGLEARK
+182 MGLDARK
-189 SPLAVWK
+189 SPLAIWK
-196 EHFVGLWLTYLGA
+196 EHFLGLWLTYLGA

-222 WSGQPMQPL
+222 WGGQTMHPL

-242 ILYVTFMHAVGRAHD
+242 ILYVTFMHAVGRAQD
-257 QIEHLGGMNRV
+257 QIEHLGGMNQV

-301 AHALGVNDDG
+301 ARELGVTDDG

-410 TSDRPYRPRFEA
+410 TSDRPYRPRFETK
-422 AAALQVLVDRRGTM
+422 AALQVLSDRRGTM

-441 VDGFLELQAAGL
+441 VDGFLTLHAAGL
-453 NEEPPASV
+453 NEEPPAT

-469 ATPAAAAP
+469 AAP
-477 VEEDSGPRDLAA
+477 VVETPVAQDSGPRDLAA

-501 AGAPEIG
+501 GASEIG

-515 GGELGAAACVLFL
+515 RGELGAASCVLFV
-528 YDESAD
+528 YDESGD
-534 ALAPVF
+534 ALAPAF
-540 RAGADTVAADARVSL
+540 RGGADTVHADARVPL

-573 DARLDADPDVREVSA
+573 DARLDADPDIREVSD

-606 LAFYSDRQAAFTPVH
+606 LAFYSERQGAFTPAH

-634 RVCAARAQPVPV
+634 RVCAARSELAAV
-646 PSAVFRNSTSVS
+646 PSPVLRNGAGVS
-658 HGGARP
+658 RG

>member
-1 MAGYAL
+1 M
-7 IRDDMSETQENPGAQ
+7 DETQHNTTSR
-22 RATPLVNTVICAG
+22 RATPLIDAVICAG
-35 VVIAAYSGWQIC
+35 IAIGMFSFWHVATQ
-47 TGPASYVL
+47 PVSY
-55 VALLALTI
+55 ALLVLLVVTATAGWLTR
-63 TTGMLALRVPSMEIS
+63 LVPAAEIS
-78 FSISDTFSTAAALV
+78 FSISDTFSTAAALLV
-92 IGPAAGAV
+92 GPAAGAL

-105 GLMLSLRMQSSTRT
+105 GLMLSFRMQKSSRT
-119 PRRVLFNLAA
+119 PRRILFNAAA
-129 PAVGVWVASQ
+129 PAVGVWTASQ
-139 VFFAAAG
+139 IFFAVAG
-146 PQLLSDGPFR
+146 PQVVIDGPMR

-161 LLLGLFAV
+161 ALLTLFAL
-169 LNFALSTGLVAAA
+169 LNFGISTGLVAAVIA
-182 VGLEARK
+182 LDVRK
-189 SPLAVWK
+189 SARAVWK
-196 EHFVGLWLTYLGA
+196 EHFLGLWLTYLGA
-209 TFASMLMLVLSHD
+209 TFASMLMIVLSHD
-222 WSGQPMQPL
+222 WHGGPMQPL

-236 IAPLPV
+236 ITPLPV
-242 ILYVTFMHAVGRAHD
+242 ILYVTFMHAVGRAQD

-289 HIRRVQENSVRL
+289 HIQRVQENSMRL
-301 AHALGVNDDG
+301 ARHLGVTDEG

-337 PGRLTPSELEIMRRH
+337 PGRLTASELEIMRRH

-410 TSDRPYRPRFEA
+410 TSDRPYRPRFET
-422 AAALQVLVDRRGTM
+422 AAALQVLIDRKGTM

-441 VDGFLELQAAGL
+441 VDGFLTLHEQGL
-453 NEEPPASV
+453 NEVPPPG

-469 ATPAAAAP
+469 ATPVVEAP
-477 VEEDSGPRDLAA
+477 VAQDLTPRDLQA

-496 LAMPG
+496 LAVPG
-501 AGAPEIG
+501 SDVG
-508 EAIWTSL
+508 EAIWNAL
-515 GGELGAAACVLFL
+515 RGEIGAVSCVLFV
-528 YDESAD
+528 YDESGD
-534 ALAPVF
+534 ALAPAF
-540 RAGADTVAADARVSL
+540 RAGVETVPPDARVSL

-567 TPIVNS
+567 TPIINS
-573 DARLDADPDVREVSA
+573 DARLDVDPLLRDESP

-593 AVPIADGERLGGV
+593 AVPIGDGEQIGGV
-606 LAFYSDRQAAFTPVH
+606 LAFYSDRQGAFTPVH

-634 RVCAARAQPVPV
+634 RVCAARAELV
-646 PSAVFRNSTSVS
+646 AVT
-658 HGGARP
+658 RP